1 MKINFNYS
9 RMILIAVQFFIIL
22 SLFDIIFFFNEI
34 NLICLLKNLF
44 ISALF
49 SVTIFW
55 TTKSYFSHKKK
66 MIASKSKDDTFSF
79 IGAYNYFHTAII
91 EMSNTFVRINPFTKD
106 RTIIEIEYNQISSI
120 RHFRFLEKYFGIY
133 IFLIKTNYN
142 KKHLIIFN
150 YNEYVNKD
158 INNLFNVLLFPS

>member
-1 MKINFNYS
+1 
-9 RMILIAVQFFIIL
+9 
-22 SLFDIIFFFNEI
+22 
-34 NLICLLKNLF
+34 
-44 ISALF
+44 
-49 SVTIFW
+49 
-55 TTKSYFSHKKK
+55 
-66 MIASKSKDDTFSF
+66 FSF